1 MERTCLV
8 KQPSFTE
15 GIGWYIS
22 GGGIVT
28 HLVGKVRR
36 NIDVRRYVPPH
47 TFTGARSN
55 GATVYKACSGLSWQ
69 IGIKQAQS
77 ATEGAPGRPH
87 YESVGRGGGVKYVHS
102 DTKCTYCALFLRRYR
117 LCFVVIQSTDTS
129 AVHYMGLLDFYPLQ
143 PDCVCNEPEMN
154 LTIY

>member
-1 MERTCLV
+1 MV

-15 GIGWYIS
+15 GIGWYKS
-22 GGGIVT
+22 GGGICT

-55 GATVYKACSGLSWQ
+55 GATVYKACSVLSWQ
-69 IGIKQAQS
+69 FGIYQVQS
-77 ATEGAPGRPH
+77 ATEGAPGRPD
-87 YESVGRGGGVKYVHS
+87 YEPVGRGASSMSILILNVLI
-102 DTKCTYCALFLRRYR
+102 ALFLRRYR
-117 LCFVVIQSTDTS
+117 LCSVVIQSTDGVLYVTWTFGFLS
-129 AVHYMGLLDFYPLQ
+129 IATRLCLYTEH
-143 PDCVCNEPEMN
+143 EMN